1 MPIDFDCAVC
11 KHRIRVPD
19 GAEGKR
25 TKCPKCS
32 AIQPVP
38 SETDELQL
46 KDSLEEEEPPRRPSV
61 RDAFQPSEPEPP
73 KPPTKPE
80 KKSFSDFESDEA
92 DNPYAPT
99 YGEDAVKVSSER
111 MEAMEKIQTPVLICL
126 ILAGLGI
133 ASNLVTLI
141 ISAMGIIGEGAR
153 GTDVVIQLA
162 MYGIGFGFAIGLL
175 GFACFGLMQAR
186 DLKSY
191 GLAWAGFIITLLPC
205 SCLFPLSLPIS
216 IWGMMVLS
224 DNSVQRQFNS

>member
-38 SETDELQL
+38 SESDELQL
-46 KDSLEEEEPPRRPSV
+46 KDSPAEVEPPRRPSV
-61 RDAFQPSEPEPP
+61 RDAFQPTKPE
-73 KPPTKPE
+73 PTKPA
-80 KKSFSDFESDEA
+80 KSSFSDFDSNEA
-92 DNPYAPT
+92 ENPYAPT
-99 YGEDAVKVSSER
+99 YGEDAVKVSSEH
-111 MEAMEKIQTPVLICL
+111 MEAMEKIQTPALICL

-133 ASNLVTLI
+133 ASNLVTLV
-141 ISAMGIIGEGAR
+141 ISAIGIIGEGAR

-162 MYGIGFGFAIGLL
+162 MYAIGFGFAIGLL
-175 GFACFGLMQAR
+175 GFASFGLMQAR

>member
-38 SETDELQL
+38 SESDELRL
-46 KDSLEEEEPPRRPSV
+46 KDSPGEPEPPRRSGV
-61 RDAFQPSEPEPP
+61 GDAFQPKEPP
-73 KPPTKPE
+73 PRKPE
-80 KKSFSDFESDEA
+80 SSPFADFDSDDQA
-92 DNPYAPT
+92 NPYASPH
-99 YGEDAVKVSSER
+99 GEDAVKVNSER
-111 MEAMEKIQTPVLICL
+111 IEAMEKLQTPVLICL
-126 ILAGLGI
+126 ILGGLGI
-133 ASNLVTLI
+133 ASNLVTLV
-141 ISAMGIIGEGAR
+141 ISVIGIIGDGAR
-153 GTDVVIQLA
+153 GNDGVIQLA
-162 MYGIGFGFAIGLL
+162 TYAIAFGFAIGLL
-175 GFACFGLMQAR
+175 GFACFGLLQAR

-216 IWGMMVLS
+216 IWGMMVLA

>member
-38 SETDELQL
+38 SESDELTL
-46 KDSLEEEEPPRRPSV
+46 KDSPEGEPEPPRRSGV
-61 RDAFQPSEPEPP
+61 SDAFQPAKPSSPP
-73 KPPTKPE
+73 PQSNP
-80 KKSFSDFESDEA
+80 FGDFESSSD
-92 DNPYAPT
+92 DNPYSPPP
-99 YGEDAVKVSSER
+99 GEDAVQINSDR
-111 MEAMEKIQTPVLICL
+111 IEAMEKLQTPVLICL

-133 ASNLVTLI
+133 ASNLVTLF
-141 ISAMGIIGEGAR
+141 ISAIGIIGEGAR
-153 GTDVVIQLA
+153 GTDVVVHLA
-162 MYGIGFGFAIGLL
+162 VYAIGFGFAIGLL
-175 GFACFGLMQAR
+175 GFACFSLMQAR

-191 GLAWAGFIITLLPC
+191 GLAWAGFIITVLPC

-224 DNSVQRQFNS
+224 DNSVQRQFTS

>member
-38 SETDELQL
+38 SESDELRL
-46 KDSLEEEEPPRRPSV
+46 KDSPGEPDPPRRSGV
-61 RDAFQPSEPEPP
+61 SDAFQPKQPPPP
-73 KPPTKPE
+73 KPESSP
-80 KKSFSDFESDEA
+80 FADFDSSDEA
-92 DNPYAPT
+92 NPYASP
-99 YGEDAVKVSSER
+99 YGEDAVKVNSER
-111 MEAMEKIQTPVLICL
+111 IEAMEKLQTPVLICL
-126 ILAGLGI
+126 ILGGLGI
-133 ASNLVTLI
+133 ASNLVTLM
-141 ISAMGIIGEGAR
+141 ISAIGIIGDGAR
-153 GTDVVIQLA
+153 GNDAVIQLA
-162 MYGIGFGFAIGLL
+162 SYAIGFGFAIGLL
-175 GFACFGLMQAR
+175 GFACFGLLQAR

-216 IWGMMVLS
+216 IWGMMVLA
-224 DNSVQRQFNS
+224 DNSVQRQFNT

>member
-38 SETDELQL
+38 SESDELQL
-46 KDSLEEEEPPRRPSV
+46 KDSPEEAEPPRRPSV
-61 RDAFQPSEPEPP
+61 REVFQPAEPEPA
-73 KPPTKPE
+73 KPE
-80 KKSFSDFESDEA
+80 KSSYSSFEPEEPEDD
-92 DNPYAPT
+92 DAPT
-99 YGEDAVKVSSER
+99 YGEDAVKVSSDR
-111 MEAMEKIQTPVLICL
+111 LEAMEKIQTPVLICL

-133 ASNLVTLI
+133 ASNLVTLV
-141 ISAMGIIGEGAR
+141 ISAIGIIGEGAR
-153 GTDVVIQLA
+153 GMDTVIHLS
-162 MYGIGFGFAIGLL
+162 MYAIGFGFAIGLL
-175 GFACFGLMQAR
+175 GFACFSLMQAR
-186 DLKSY
+186 DLRSY

>member
-38 SETDELQL
+38 SESDELRL
-46 KDSLEEEEPPRRPSV
+46 KDSPGEPDPPRRSGLG
-61 RDAFQPSEPEPP
+61 DAFQPKEPP
-73 KPPTKPE
+73 PSKPASNT
-80 KKSFSDFESDEA
+80 FADFDSDDQA
-92 DNPYAPT
+92 TPYASP

-111 MEAMEKIQTPVLICL
+111 IEAMEKLQTPVLICL
-126 ILAGLGI
+126 ILGGLGI
-133 ASNLVTLI
+133 ASNLITLM
-141 ISAMGIIGEGAR
+141 ISVIGIIGDGAR
-153 GTDVVIQLA
+153 GNDTVIQLA
-162 MYGIGFGFAIGLL
+162 IYAISFGFAIGLL
-175 GFACFGLMQAR
+175 GFACFGLLQAR

-216 IWGMMVLS
+216 IWGMMVLA

>member
-38 SETDELQL
+38 SESDELRL
-46 KDSLEEEEPPRRPSV
+46 KDSPGEPAPTRRSGV
-61 RDAFQPSEPEPP
+61 GDAFQPAEPEPA
-73 KPPTKPE
+73 KQE
-80 KKSFSDFESDEA
+80 KSPFGDFDSGSS

-99 YGEDAVKVSSER
+99 FGEDAVKVSSAR
-111 MEAMEKIQTPVLICL
+111 MEAMEKLQTPVLICL

-141 ISAMGIIGEGAR
+141 VSVIGIIGEGAR
-153 GTDVVIQLA
+153 GTDVVVQLA
-162 MYGIGFGFAIGLL
+162 TYAIGFGFAIGLL
-175 GFACFGLMQAR
+175 GFAVFGLMQAR

-205 SCLFPLSLPIS
+205 SCCFPLSLPIS
-216 IWGMMVLS
+216 IWGMMVLA
-224 DNSVQRQFNS
+224 DNTVQRQFTS

>member
-38 SETDELQL
+38 SESDELRL
-46 KDSLEEEEPPRRPSV
+46 KDSPGEPAPTRRSGV
-61 RDAFQPSEPEPP
+61 GDAFQPIEPEPA
-73 KPPTKPE
+73 
-80 KKSFSDFESDEA
+80 KKEPSSFA
-92 DNPYAPT
+92 DLDSGDSTNPYAPT
-99 YGEDAVKVSSER
+99 YGEDAVKVNSAR
-111 MEAMEKIQTPVLICL
+111 MEAMEKLQTPVLICL

-133 ASNLVTLI
+133 ASNLVTLV
-141 ISAMGIIGEGAR
+141 ISVMGAMGEGVR
-153 GTDVVIQLA
+153 GNEAVFQLA
-162 MYGIGFGFAIGLL
+162 SYAIGFGFAIGLL
-175 GFACFGLMQAR
+175 GFACFSLMQAR

-205 SCLFPLSLPIS
+205 SCCFPISLPIS
-216 IWGMMVLS
+216 IWGMIVLS
-224 DNSVQRQFNS
+224 DNSVQRQFTS

>member
-19 GAEGKR
+19 GTEGKR
-25 TKCPKCS
+25 TKCPKCN

-38 SETDELQL
+38 SESDELQL
-46 KDSLEEEEPPRRPSV
+46 KDSPGEPAPTRRPGI
-61 RDAFQPSEPEPP
+61 RDAFQPTEPEPP
-73 KPPTKPE
+73 RKE
-80 KKSFSDFESDEA
+80 KSSFSDFDPPKE
-92 DNPYAPT
+92 DNPYAPA
-99 YGEDAVKVSSER
+99 YGEDAVKVSSAR
-111 MEAMEKIQTPVLICL
+111 MEAMEKLQTPVLICL

-133 ASNLVTLI
+133 AANLVTLI
-141 ISAMGIIGEGAR
+141 ISVINIIGDGAR
-153 GTDVVIQLA
+153 GTDAVVELA
-162 MYGIGFGFAIGLL
+162 SYAVGFGFAIGLL

-205 SCLFPLSLPIS
+205 SCCFPLSLPIS

-224 DNSVQRQFNS
+224 DNSVQRQFTS

>member
-19 GAEGKR
+19 GTEGKR
-25 TKCPKCS
+25 TKCPKCN

-46 KDSLEEEEPPRRPSV
+46 KDSPGEPAPTRRSGV
-61 RDAFQPSEPEPP
+61 GDAFKPRESSPP
-73 KPPTKPE
+73 PQE
-80 KKSFSDFESDEA
+80 KSPFGDMDSDSST
-92 DNPYAPT
+92 NPYAPS
-99 YGEDAVKVSSER
+99 YGEDAVKVSSAR
-111 MEAMEKIQTPVLICL
+111 MEAMEKLQTPALICL

-141 ISAMGIIGEGAR
+141 ISVIGIIGEGAR
-153 GTDVVIQLA
+153 GNDVVIQLISYA
-162 MYGIGFGFAIGLL
+162 IGFGFAIGLL

-205 SCLFPLSLPIS
+205 SCCFPLSLPIS

-224 DNSVQRQFNS
+224 DSSVQRQFTS